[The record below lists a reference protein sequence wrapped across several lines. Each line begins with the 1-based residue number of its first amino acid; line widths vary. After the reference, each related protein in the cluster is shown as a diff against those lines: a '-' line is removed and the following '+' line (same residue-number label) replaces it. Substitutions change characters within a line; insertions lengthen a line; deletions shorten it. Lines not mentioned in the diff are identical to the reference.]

1 MRLPVYVCL
10 PLAAVMLYSCSQNKA
25 SENKSPDYTVPVI
38 SITEKNVNLDKI
50 YVSDIQAIRN
60 VELRSRIPGFLDK
73 IYVDEGQTVKKG
85 QLLFSISDEEYKA
98 QVAQAKA
105 ALNSVIADG
114 KTAELEMERI
124 KLLVDKRILSAT
136 ELALA
141 QAKLRVAKAKIEE
154 AQAALSH
161 ANTKLSYAQVRA
173 PFDGVL
179 DRIPLKT
186 GSLLEEGTLL
196 TSVSDIS
203 SVYAY
208 FNISENEYL
217 DYLREKQRHEQAD
230 KEVMLLLSD
239 GQEYPYSGKVET
251 VVSEFE
257 QNTGSIAFR
266 ARFPNPSHLLKHKA
280 TGKVCLSRSV
290 EKALVLP
297 QKSVFEIQDRNYVYI
312 IDSTNTV
319 RIRSFVPKARFE
331 KFYVVASGLSKGEK
345 VVYEGI
351 QNIKE
356 GMQVLP
362 TVVTIDSLMA
372 KNIL

>member
-1 MRLPVYVCL
+1 
-10 PLAAVMLYSCSQNKA
+10 MLYSCSQNKA

-38 SITEKNVNLDKI
+38 SIAEKDVNLDKI

-73 IYVDEGQTVKKG
+73 IYVDEGQTVQKG

-98 QVAQAKA
+98 QVAQSKA

-161 ANTKLSYAQVRA
+161 ANTKLSYTQVRA

-179 DRIPLKT
+179 DRIPLKA

-266 ARFPNPSHLLKHKA
+266 ARFPNPSHMLKHKA
-280 TGKVCLSRSV
+280 TGKVCLSRNV

-312 IDSTNTV
+312 VDSTNTV
-319 RIRSFVPKARFE
+319 RIRSFVPKTRFE